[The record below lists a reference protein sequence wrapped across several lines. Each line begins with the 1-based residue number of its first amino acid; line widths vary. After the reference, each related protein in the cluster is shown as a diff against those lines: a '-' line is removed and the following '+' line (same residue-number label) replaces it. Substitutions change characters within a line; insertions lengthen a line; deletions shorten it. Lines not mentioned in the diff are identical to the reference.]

1 MNRSADLRSAALAC
15 AQVQPTVQGFKARSL
30 VSGNSLPDLL
40 PTRCDGATARRVR
53 WGEGMLPGAFI
64 RVWLHR
70 KPVNLQFWSRKA
82 FGVEV

>member
-1 MNRSADLRSAALAC
+1 MVAMRGKMDVEAHPDLRS
-15 AQVQPTVQGFKARSL
+15 
-30 VSGNSLPDLL
+30 
-40 PTRCDGATARRVR
+40 TRCDGATARRVR